1 MDGKRCSLQWAKP
14 YNGGSPVEVY
24 TVSVWKLLTGNGS
37 KETPKTWNT
46 TETRYTL
53 VDLEWN
59 QNYTTA
65 VSAWNRYGQGFYG
78 VERHFRTAKRPGG
91 KHGLCSALF
100 KNSTIMNR
108 NWHYK
113 RPINKHCHNLVN
125 RDNSPFKLSKRQS
138 LLSNSLTG
146 TAISQTIPPRS

>member
-1 MDGKRCSLQWAKP
+1 MLSTGPPDAPRIKNITVDGKRCSLQWAKP

-78 VERHFRTAKRPGG
+78 MERHFRTAKRPGG

-100 KNSTIMNR
+100 KNSTI
-108 NWHYK
+108 
-113 RPINKHCHNLVN
+113 INESELALQTANKQT
-125 RDNSPFKLSKRQS
+125 LSQLGKQRQ
-138 LLSNSLTG
+138 
-146 TAISQTIPPRS
+146 